1 MWPCDQKVVEL
12 LSISHHSAKFGGH
25 TYCGS
30 SDISF
35 FSFVSW
41 QRNQKVTWVWRW
53 GSSIPIYHST
63 QFGDHRY
70 CKSADII
77 FTFTTCTE
85 GNVTWCVGFLTV
97 SYHFAKFD
105 GHWYWYCGSADVSFF
120 HLSRD
125 HVIKKSHDFEGKV
138 FPPPVTNNSCL
149 VTIGIAEV

>member
-1 MWPCDQKVVEL
+1 MWPCDQKVMEL

-25 TYCGS
+25 MYCGS

-77 FTFTTCTE
+77 FTFATWPREQKVTYLVCGFSDRKLPLCQVWWPLVLILWKCRCKFFPFITWPC
-85 GNVTWCVGFLTV
+85 NKKVTWLWRWGFPTT
-97 SYHFAKFD
+97 SY
-105 GHWYWYCGSADVSFF
+105 
-120 HLSRD
+120 
-125 HVIKKSHDFEGKV
+125 
-138 FPPPVTNNSCL
+138 
-149 VTIGIAEV
+149 